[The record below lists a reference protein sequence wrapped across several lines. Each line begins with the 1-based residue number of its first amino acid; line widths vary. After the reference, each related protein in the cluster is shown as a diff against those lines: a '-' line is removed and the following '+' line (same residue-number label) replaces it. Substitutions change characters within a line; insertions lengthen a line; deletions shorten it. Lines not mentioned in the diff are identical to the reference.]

1 MKIRKGDTVTM
12 LAGKDSGK
20 KGVVERTIP
29 ARLRVVVSGLNIVK
43 RHKKPRKQGEKGQ
56 IIDVPS
62 SVDISNVALVCP
74 SCSKVSRVGY
84 LLDEATGK
92 KNRFCKKCNATL

>member
-1 MKIRKGDTVTM
+1 MKIKKGDTVAM

-29 ARLRVVVSGLNIVK
+29 ARLRVVVAGLNTVK

-56 IIDVPS
+56 IIDMPS

-74 SCSKVSRVGY
+74 SCAKIARVGY
-84 LLDEATGK
+84 TVDEKTKK